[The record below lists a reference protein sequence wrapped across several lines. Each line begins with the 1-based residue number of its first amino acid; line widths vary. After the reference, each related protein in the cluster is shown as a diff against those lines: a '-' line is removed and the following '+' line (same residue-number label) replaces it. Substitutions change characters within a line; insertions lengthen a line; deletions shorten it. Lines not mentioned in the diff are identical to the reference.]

1 MPSTPSTARRKRTQT
16 VPQELRHA
24 TLLVPPAV
32 FPDEP
37 VPAGFEGWDA
47 RVVGPDRVRHDG
59 LHLFVKFTDDSKEV
73 YHFPASLIQSWV
85 QEGGQLGSDE
95 DSPPPRL
102 TSKAPASSS
111 QQQQPPARPR
121 AKAAAAAAEQ
131 HASAGGA
138 TGGLAQPEGAAL
150 HTPVTLRSPSKAA
163 TKPASAQRRKTAQK
177 QGARDPA
184 ETAAAGGTRRQQQ
197 QRQQGWQEDEA
208 WQQDQLGVSEIEG
221 EEEEQQR
228 QQQQTCA
235 VELHLLG
242 TVAYVLKQAAL
253 MAAAT
258 GICYGLLLAFFPL
271 DG

>member
-16 VPQELRHA
+16 VPPELRHA

-37 VPAGFEGWDA
+37 VPAGFEGWGA

-111 QQQQPPARPR
+111 QQQQTPARPR
-121 AKAAAAAAEQ
+121 AKAATAAAEQ

-138 TGGLAQPEGAAL
+138 TGGVAQPEGAAL

-184 ETAAAGGTRRQQQ
+184 ETAAAGGARRQQQ
-197 QRQQGWQEDEA
+197 QRQQGWHEDEA

-235 VELHLLG
+235 VESHLLG